1 MNSESLITL
10 TADIT
15 SAYVSNNQ
23 VDTDKVG
30 ALVGD
35 IHRALSSLGVEE
47 VKSEPQEPAVPIRS
61 SVKPDYIICLE
72 DGRKLKM
79 LKRHLRTAYDMS
91 PEEYRSKWGL
101 PSDYPMVAPNYA
113 ATRRALAKKIGLGTN
128 PNQKRGRKS
137 SSKPSNAKGKGQ

>member
-10 TADIT
+10 TVDIT

-23 VDTDKVG
+23 IEADKVG
-30 ALVGD
+30 GLVGN

-61 SVKPDYIICLE
+61 SVKPDYIVCLE

-101 PSDYPMVAPNYA
+101 PSDYPLVAPNYA
-113 ATRRALAKKIGLGTN
+113 AKRRELAKKIGLGTN

-137 SSKPSNAKGKGQ
+137 SSK

>member
-1 MNSESLITL
+1 MDNNDLITL

-15 SAYVSNNQ
+15 SAYVASNQ
-23 VDTDKVG
+23 IEADKVG
-30 ALVGD
+30 GLVRN
-35 IHRALSSLGVEE
+35 IHRTLCSLGAEE

-61 SVKPDYIICLE
+61 SVKPDYLVCLE

-101 PSDYPMVAPNYA
+101 PSDYPLVAPNYA
-113 ATRRALAKKIGLGTN
+113 AKRRELAKKIGLGTN

-137 SSKPSNAKGKGQ
+137 SSGTAKSTGSKK

>member
-1 MNSESLITL
+1 MDNESLITL

-23 VDTDKVG
+23 IEADKLG
-30 ALVGD
+30 GLVGN
-35 IHRALSSLGVEE
+35 IHRALSSLGAEE

-61 SVKPDYIICLE
+61 SVKPDYIVCLE

-91 PEEYRSKWGL
+91 PAEYRSKWGL
-101 PSDYPMVAPNYA
+101 PSDYPLVAPNYA
-113 ATRRALAKKIGLGTN
+113 AKRRELAKKIGLGTN

-137 SSKPSNAKGKGQ
+137 SSKPSNAKVKGQ